1 MSPGGAER
9 PGPGGGLVC
18 KDGARGWAL
27 ALVAAVV
34 AAVVSGLV
42 AAACGSDPSR
52 GAPGGPTAG
61 QSMAIFGE
69 AGTFTSTASDEAGPD
84 DGGAAPDAF
93 VLPGNFVPTQMGGYA
108 LGAPI
113 AGNGA
118 TTGIVQNGSS
128 ASCALVVGVVRDF
141 LSYGLQDGG
150 DPDFEHFMG
159 GGPTLGL
166 VQKAIGADRKPVYGA
181 ECDDNGSPN
190 PPCRYGQQM
199 TTQANFDEWYRYTP
213 GVNAPYLVYLQFVPN
228 GNVYTF
234 QSNAFFPL
242 DGAGFGNT
250 PGYRP
255 QLQLHDGAAPQVH
268 VQRRRDVQLHRGR
281 RPLGLHQRLARHRPG
296 RSPHALER
304 VGRPRHARAHQGDAV
319 RHRAVQR
326 RAPHGCYR
334 TSAWTRT
341 SPSATAGPF
350 RRTCPGRRGRRRPVE
365 PGKEVA

>member
-1 MSPGGAER
+1 
-9 PGPGGGLVC
+9 
-18 KDGARGWAL
+18 
-27 ALVAAVV
+27 
-34 AAVVSGLV
+34 
-42 AAACGSDPSR
+42 
-52 GAPGGPTAG
+52 
-61 QSMAIFGE
+61 MAIFGE

-93 VLPGNFVPTQMGGYA
+93 VLPGDFVPTQMGGYA

-166 VQKAIGADRKPVYGA
+166 VQKAIGADRKPVFGA

-213 GVNAPYLVYLQFVPN
+213 NVNAPYLVYLQFVPN

-234 QSNAFFPL
+234 QSTAFFPL

-250 PGYRP
+250 PGFNHNFSFTTE
-255 QLQLHDGAAPQVH
+255 LHLKFTYSGGETFSFTGDDDLWVFINGSLAI
-268 VQRRRDVQLHRGR
+268 DLGGLHT
-281 RPLGLHQRLARHRPG
+281 PSSASVNLDTLGLTKGMEYDIELFNAERHTVESNFRVDTNLAFANCG
-296 RSPHALER
+296 TVSPD
-304 VGRPRHARAHQGDAV
+304 VPR
-319 RHRAVQR
+319 
-326 RAPHGCYR
+326 
-334 TSAWTRT
+334 
-341 SPSATAGPF
+341 
-350 RRTCPGRRGRRRPVE
+350 
-365 PGKEVA
+365 